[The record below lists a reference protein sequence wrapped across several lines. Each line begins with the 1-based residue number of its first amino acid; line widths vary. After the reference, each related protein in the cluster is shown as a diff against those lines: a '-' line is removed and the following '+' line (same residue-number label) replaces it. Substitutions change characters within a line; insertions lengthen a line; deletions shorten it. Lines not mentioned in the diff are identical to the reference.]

1 MTREARRVLEYPIV
15 SSTEPEQLQ
24 KLHYEKIGTEY
35 ESNYSDPDGQ
45 RYRERF
51 IHKPMFKGIELAG
64 RNVLEAMSG
73 GGQTTSYLLSQ
84 GAQVTG
90 LDISREAI
98 DTFIRR
104 WPQCDAICASI
115 MNSGLPSDAFDCVA
129 IIGGL
134 HHLPPNEI
142 AALSEVHRVLKPGGH
157 LCFAEPFKGSL
168 PDIFR
173 SFWYK
178 HDKLFAANEAS
189 IDLNELKREFSTRF
203 SFVDETYL
211 GNIGYLFVINSMV
224 FRIPIRLKP
233 LYTPIVTSSSR
244 SSAGTMS
251 ETTHR
256 LPRKRPQK
264 KGMKGCSLLKWWCP

>member
-1 MTREARRVLEYPIV
+1 MTREARRALESPIV
-15 SSTEPEQLQ
+15 GSTEPEQLQ
-24 KLHYEKIGTEY
+24 KLHYARIGTEY

-51 IHKPMFKGIELAG
+51 IHKPMFEGIELAG

-73 GGQTTSYLLSQ
+73 SGQTTSYLLSQ
-84 GAQVTG
+84 GARVTG

-98 DTFIRR
+98 DAYSRR

-115 MNSGLPSDAFDCVA
+115 MSSGLPSDAFDCVA
-129 IIGGL
+129 IVGGL

-142 AALSEVHRVLKPGGH
+142 AALTEVHRVLKPGGY

-168 PDIFR
+168 PDLFR
-173 SFWYK
+173 SIWYK

-189 IDLNELKREFSTRF
+189 IDLNGLKREFSTRF

-211 GNIGYLFVINSMV
+211 GNIGYLFVLNSMV
-224 FRIPIRLKP
+224 LRIPVRLKP
-233 LYTPIVTSSSR
+233 LYSPMVM
-244 SSAGTMS
+244 AGEAFLNGLLGKS
-251 ETTHR
+251 FSCFVVCQW
-256 LPRKRPQK
+256 QK
-264 KGMKGCSLLKWWCP
+264 I